1 MNGMELAERYYET
14 YGRPMLHEKYPEYE
28 TRIAVGLVGEGSECF
43 GFDDRISR
51 DHDFGPVC
59 GLKRKIIRRSE
70 AACRRITRSFR
81 P

>member
-51 DHDFGPVC
+51 DHDFGPAFC
-59 GLKRKIIRRSE
+59 LWLEKKDYQEIGRAS
-70 AACRRITRSFR
+70 CRERV
-81 P
+81 

>member
-43 GFDDRISR
+43 EIGRA
-51 DHDFGPVC
+51 HV
-59 GLKRKIIRRSE
+59 
-70 AACRRITRSFR
+70 
-81 P
+81 